1 MTRTHPWRLLATGLI
16 LGCGFLTTSA
26 AGYIDPGTGSY
37 VLQIAIA
44 FFIGL
49 AFSVKVFWKKI
60 SAFLRKTFSGKKGN
74 GADVS

>member
-1 MTRTHPWRLLATGLI
+1 MTRTHPWRLFATGLV
-16 LGCGFLTTSA
+16 LGCGFLAKTA

-44 FFIGL
+44 FLVGL

-60 SAFLRKTFSGKKGN
+60 SAFVRKTFSGKKGD
-74 GADVS
+74 GADAT

>member
-1 MTRTHPWRLLATGLI
+1 MIRTRVSRILVTGLV
-16 LGCGFLTTSA
+16 LGCGFLAGSA

-44 FFIGL
+44 FLVGL

-60 SAFLRKTFSGKKGN
+60 SGFLKKTFSAKDGN
-74 GADVS
+74 GPDAS

>member
-1 MTRTHPWRLLATGLI
+1 MIPTRPWRILALGI
-16 LGCGFLTTSA
+16 VLGCGFLAGSA

-44 FFIGL
+44 FLVGL

-60 SAFLRKTFSGKKGN
+60 SIFLKKTFSSKDGN
-74 GADVS
+74 GPDAS

>member
-1 MTRTHPWRLLATGLI
+1 MTRTRPWRLLAMGLI
-16 LGCGFLTTSA
+16 LGCGFLATSA

-44 FFIGL
+44 FLVGL

-60 SAFLRKTFSGKKGN
+60 SAFLRKIFSGKKGN